1 MKFDFKVTLLIYLG
15 LTLALCT
22 STYAQ
27 NNPNIQNDLNAA
39 RKSFNGLEYV
49 STINKVKRVLAKDS
63 TNLEALDM
71 LAYSYKM
78 IKNYPGALKT
88 YRKLTSQP
96 AMKNEWAL
104 YYAESLANNQQYEES
119 ERWYRK
125 YLSLVPADKRAAAF
139 ASTNLAKINK
149 NSNHWKIGFLNIN
162 TQASEYAPTF
172 YKEGLMFTSN
182 RQSENFSKHI
192 FKWDNTPFSKLY
204 YVNKLSD
211 LKVINQDS
219 LINSQS
225 SADKQKIRYNDDDT
239 PETSND
245 NNVLSAYTSAIE
257 RDTLNLIYGQ
267 HKMVKKLGG
276 VFNNKYHTAAAAV
289 FPDGSIIFTGN
300 NYLNGKTSKSNDGT
314 IKLKLYTAYGPNLSA
329 TKEFPYNSNEYSTG
343 HPALTPDGNIL
354 VFASDRP
361 GGFGGTDLYYCVKS
375 GRGEWT
381 SPINMGKLINTEGN
395 EMFPSF
401 DHDGN
406 LIFSSTGIAGF
417 GGLDLFLVPLK
428 EMKPTTA
435 PVNMGAPLNSSKDDF
450 ALILTPDGKKGYFSS
465 NREGNDNIYE
475 FKRST
480 YKIILQGTLTDAR
493 TRIPLAGGRILM
505 HHLDGT
511 DTIKTD
517 NQGRF
522 KRELPAETDYEVTA
536 QKLGYINNIQF
547 TTSVGIQKDSVIN
560 LDIRLNRTESAQQYV
575 LNHCDSLKKVFSVKN
590 IYYDLDRSE
599 IRPDARG
606 ALNGLVEL
614 MRKYPEITI
623 ITSSHCDSRAS
634 EEYNRNLS
642 LRRGEAA
649 KQYLVARGI
658 QSDRIKVEYYGKTR
672 LVNRCYDGVNCS
684 EEDQQL
690 NRRTEFDV
698 ILNGVN
704 ITRENCSDR

>member
-417 GGLDLFLVPLK
+417 GGLDLFQVPLK

-475 FKRST
+475 FRRST

-606 ALNGLVEL
+606 ALNELVEL

>member
-1 MKFDFKVTLLIYLG
+1 MKFDIKVTLFIFLG

-22 STYAQ
+22 SIYAQ
-27 NNPNIQNDLNAA
+27 NNPHIQNDLNAA
-39 RKSFNGLEYV
+39 RKNFNSLEYV
-49 STINKVKRVLAKDS
+49 SAISKLRKVLAKDS
-63 TNLEALDM
+63 SNLEALEM
-71 LAYSYKM
+71 LAYSFRM
-78 IKNYPGALKT
+78 TKNYPGALKT
-88 YRKLTSQP
+88 YRKLTSQS

-125 YLSLVPADKRAAAF
+125 YLSLVPTDKRAAAF

-204 YVNKLSD
+204 YVNKLAD

-219 LINSQS
+219 LINSKS

-245 NNVLSAYTSAIE
+245 NNVLSAYTSTIE

-267 HKMVKKLGG
+267 NKMVKKLGG
-276 VFNNKYHTAAAAV
+276 IFNNKYHTAAAAV

-300 NYLNGKTSKSNDGT
+300 NYLNGKTAKSNDGT

-361 GGFGGTDLYYCVKS
+361 GGFGGTDLYYCVKA

-401 DHDGN
+401 DHEGN
-406 LIFSSTGIAGF
+406 LFFASTGLAGF
-417 GGLDLFLVPLK
+417 GGLDLFQVPLK
-428 EMKPTTA
+428 EMKPTTS
-435 PVNMGAPLNSSKDDF
+435 PVNMGAPINSSKDDF
-450 ALILTPDGKKGYFSS
+450 ALIMTPDGKKGYYSS

-475 FKRST
+475 FRRST

-505 HHLDGT
+505 HHLDGN

-517 NQGRF
+517 NEGRF
-522 KRELPAETDYEVTA
+522 RRELPAETDYEVTA

-560 LDIRLNRTESAQQYV
+560 LDIRLNKTESAQQYV
-575 LNHCDSLKKVFSVKN
+575 LNHCDSLKRVFSVKN

-606 ALNGLVEL
+606 ALNELADL

-642 LRRGEAA
+642 LRRGESA
-649 KQYLVARGI
+649 KQYLIARGI
-658 QSDRIKVEYYGKTR
+658 RSDRIRVEYYGKTR

-698 ILNGVN
+698 ILQGVN

>member
-22 STYAQ
+22 SIYAQ

-49 STINKVKRVLAKDS
+49 STISKVKRVLAKDS

-71 LAYSYKM
+71 LAYSCKM
-78 IKNYPGALKT
+78 IKNYPGALKA

-300 NYLNGKTSKSNDGT
+300 NYLNGKTSKSSDGT

-406 LIFSSTGIAGF
+406 LIFSSTGLAGF
-417 GGLDLFLVPLK
+417 GGLDLFQVPLK

-435 PVNMGAPLNSSKDDF
+435 PVNMGAPINSSKDDF

-475 FKRST
+475 FRRST

-606 ALNGLVEL
+606 ALNELVEL

>member
-1 MKFDFKVTLLIYLG
+1 MKLDIKVALPIYLC
-15 LTLALCT
+15 LTFILCSAT
-22 STYAQ
+22 HAQ
-27 NNPNIQNDLNAA
+27 NSSANQNDLNMA
-39 RKSFNGLEYV
+39 RKSFNSLEYV
-49 STINKVKRVLAKDS
+49 SAISKLKKVLAKDS
-63 TNLEALDM
+63 SNLEAIEM
-71 LAYSYKM
+71 LAYSFRM
-78 IKNYPGALKT
+78 TKNYPGALKT
-88 YRKLTSQP
+88 YRKLTGQS

-125 YLSLVPADKRAAAF
+125 YLSLVPVDKRAAAF
-139 ASTNLAKINK
+139 ASTNLSKINK
-149 NSNHWKIGFLNIN
+149 NPNHWQVGFLNIN
-162 TQASEYAPTF
+162 TQASEYSPAF
-172 YKEGLMFTSN
+172 YKEGLLFSSN

-192 FKWDNTPFSKLY
+192 FKWDNTPFSKFY
-204 YVNKLSD
+204 YVNKLAD
-211 LKVINQDS
+211 LKVINPDS
-219 LINSQS
+219 LINSKS
-225 SADKQKIRYNDDDT
+225 RDKQKIRYNDDDT

-245 NNVLSAYTSAIE
+245 NNILSAYTGTIE

-267 HKMVKKLGG
+267 NKLVKKLGG
-276 VFNNKYHTAAAAV
+276 LFNNRYHTAAAAA

-300 NYLNGKTSKSNDGT
+300 NYLKGKTSRSADGT
-314 IKLKLYTAYGPNLSA
+314 IKLKLYTVYGPDLNSIKA
-329 TKEFPYNSNEYSTG
+329 FPYNSDEYSTG

-361 GGFGGTDLYYCVKS
+361 GGFGGTDLYYCVKA
-375 GRGEWT
+375 GHGEWT
-381 SPINMGKLINTEGN
+381 SPVNLGKLINTEGN

-406 LIFSSTGIAGF
+406 LFFSSTGLAGL
-417 GGLDLFLVPLK
+417 GGLDLFQVPLK
-428 EMKPTTA
+428 EMKPTTS
-435 PVNMGAPLNSSKDDF
+435 PVNMGSPINSSKDDF
-450 ALILTPDGKKGYFSS
+450 ALIITPDGKKGYFSS
-465 NREGNDNIYE
+465 NRDGNDNIYE
-475 FKRST
+475 FRRSS

-493 TRIPLAGGRILM
+493 TRIPLPGGRILM
-505 HHLDGT
+505 HHLDGN

-517 NQGRF
+517 NKGRF
-522 KRELPAETDYEVTA
+522 RRELPAETDYEVTA

-606 ALNGLVEL
+606 ALNELAEL

-642 LRRGEAA
+642 LRRGESA

-658 QSDRIKVEYYGKTR
+658 RSDRIKVEYYGKTR

-698 ILNGVN
+698 ILQGVN
-704 ITRENCSDR
+704 ITRENCADR

>member
-78 IKNYPGALKT
+78 IKNYPGALKA

-300 NYLNGKTSKSNDGT
+300 NYLNGKTSKSSDGT

-406 LIFSSTGIAGF
+406 LIFSSTGLAGF
-417 GGLDLFLVPLK
+417 GGLDLFQVPLK

-435 PVNMGAPLNSSKDDF
+435 PVNMGAPINSSKDDF

-475 FKRST
+475 FRRST

-560 LDIRLNRTESAQQYV
+560 LDIRLNRAESAQQYV

-599 IRPDARG
+599 IRPDAKG
-606 ALNGLVEL
+606 ALNELVEL